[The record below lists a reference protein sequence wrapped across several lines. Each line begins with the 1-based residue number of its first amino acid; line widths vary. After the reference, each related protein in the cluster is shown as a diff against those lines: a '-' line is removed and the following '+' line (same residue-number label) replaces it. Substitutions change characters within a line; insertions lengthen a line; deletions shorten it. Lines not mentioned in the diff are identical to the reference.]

1 MIACAAATAE
11 AFAPGA
17 ASLRTS
23 AAPRAAIARGPM
35 MQQKSA
41 GTTTKLT
48 KLTPALFTQLDKD
61 RNGTID
67 LEELRQVRV
76 HVQRS
81 RLRGHP
87 RPRSTWRCGAPL
99 PRIFWPRPLE
109 NFPGSGIPKKSNSP
123 TFASR

>member
-1 MIACAAATAE
+1 MFRTSLLIACAAATAE

-35 MQQKSA
+35 MQQKGA

-67 LEELRQVRV
+67 LEELRQVCAEML
-76 HVQRS
+76 
-81 RLRGHP
+81 RL
-87 RPRSTWRCGAPL
+87 
-99 PRIFWPRPLE
+99 
-109 NFPGSGIPKKSNSP
+109 
-123 TFASR
+123 ASA